1 MDERKP
7 EKLKD
12 AMAAE
17 LKELVTVQGP
27 VEAEVI
33 KSLLASQGIPCLMKG
48 LVVQSVHAFSA
59 DGLGK
64 ISVMVAQRDYDAARQ
79 LIQESTTE

>member
-1 MDERKP
+1 MIDKKSKKNP
-7 EKLKD
+7 DLKFI
-12 AMAAE
+12 E
-17 LKELVTVQGP
+17 VQTVQGP

-33 KSLLASQGIPCLMKG
+33 KSLLESYGISVFLKG

-64 ISVMVAQRDYDAARQ
+64 ITVLVKKEDFETAKQ
-79 LIQESTTE
+79 LLTSNLPG